1 MTTWPRTALIA
12 TGMLLA
18 IGGGT
23 GNADDPFII
32 VQSTTSTQNSGLYEA
47 ILPDFLEATGIEA
60 RVVAVGT
67 GQALRNAAN
76 CDGDVVVV
84 HARAAEDQFVADG
97 YGVARADLM
106 FNDFVI
112 VGPRSD
118 PASVAGAPDAATALN
133 RIADAAAPFVSR
145 ADDSGTHMREMALW
159 QAAGPDPVAASG
171 TWYRETGSGMGATL
185 NIAVGMNGY
194 ALTDRGTW
202 VAFDNKGDHAILFD
216 GDPALFNQYG
226 IILVN
231 PAHCPNARAAAGQ
244 HFVDWM
250 LSEEGQDAIAAYRV
264 EGQQLFFPN
273 AGDGM

>member
-1 MTTWPRTALIA
+1 MTIWPRTAVVA
-12 TGMLLA
+12 TGLLA
-18 IGGGT
+18 AVGSAPAT
-23 GNADDPFII
+23 ADAPFII

-47 ILPDFLEATGIEA
+47 ILPNFLEATGIEA

-84 HARAAEDQFVADG
+84 HARAAEEQFVADG

-118 PASVAGAPDAATALN
+118 PAGVAGASDAATALS
-133 RIADAAAPFVSR
+133 RIADATAPFVSR
-145 ADDSGTHMREMALW
+145 ADDSGTHMREMELW

-194 ALTDRGTW
+194 ALTDRSTW
-202 VAFDNKGDHAILFD
+202 VAFDNKGDHAILFE

-231 PAHCPNARAAAGQ
+231 PEHCPNARTAAGQ
-244 HFVDWM
+244 HFIDWM

>member
-1 MTTWPRTALIA
+1 MTIWPGTTLTAMGLV
-12 TGMLLA
+12 LA
-18 IGGGT
+18 LGSAPAH
-23 GNADDPFII
+23 ADDAFII

-47 ILPDFLEATGIEA
+47 ILPDFFEATGVEA

-76 CDGDVVVV
+76 CDGDVLVV
-84 HARAAEDQFVADG
+84 HARAAEEQFVADG

-118 PASVAGAPDAATALN
+118 PAGVADAPDVASALS
-133 RIADAAAPFVSR
+133 RIADATAPFVSR
-145 ADDSGTHMREMALW
+145 ADDSGTHMREMELW

-185 NIAVGMNGY
+185 NIAVGMDGY

-202 VAFDNKGDHAILFD
+202 VAFDNKGDHAILLE

-231 PAHCPNARAAAGQ
+231 PEHCPNARAAASQ
-244 HFVDWM
+244 QFVDWM
-250 LSEEGQDAIAAYRV
+250 LSDDGQDAIAAYRV

>member
-1 MTTWPRTALIA
+1 MTIWPRTTLTAMGL
-12 TGMLLA
+12 LLA
-18 IGGGT
+18 LGSVPVY
-23 GNADDPFII
+23 ADDSFII

-47 ILPDFLEATGIEA
+47 ILPDFFEATGVEA

-76 CDGDVVVV
+76 CDGDVLVV
-84 HARAAEDQFVADG
+84 HARAAEEQFVADG

-118 PASVAGAPDAATALN
+118 PAGVAGAPDVAAALS
-133 RIADAAAPFVSR
+133 RIADATAPFVSR

-159 QAAGPDPVAASG
+159 QAAGPDPVADSG

-185 NIAVGMNGY
+185 NIAVGMDGY

-202 VAFDNKGDHAILFD
+202 VAFDNKGDHAILFE

-231 PAHCPNARAAAGQ
+231 PEHCPNARTAAGQ